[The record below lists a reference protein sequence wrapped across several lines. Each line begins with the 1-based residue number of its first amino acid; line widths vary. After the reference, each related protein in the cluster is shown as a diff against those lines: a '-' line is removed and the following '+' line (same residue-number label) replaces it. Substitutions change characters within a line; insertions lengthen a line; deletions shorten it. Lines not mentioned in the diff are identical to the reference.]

1 MQLRHDQLANHLSKS
16 GGALKPLYTLHG
28 DEALLVQEAG
38 DAIRAAA
45 KAAGYTERQVH
56 TVSGAYFDW
65 SSLLGAASE
74 MSLFGDRQFI
84 DIRIPS
90 GKPGKEGS
98 QALQQYCETAAG
110 NDGVITLVTLPRL
123 DKTQLSSAWFTA
135 LDGVGVSV
143 RCDPIERQQ
152 LPLWIAQR
160 LAAQGQQVEPG
171 EAGQRT
177 LAFFADRVEG
187 NLLAAR
193 QEIDKLALLHPPG
206 ELDLAALQAAVAD
219 VARFD
224 VFQLN
229 AAWLAGET
237 ARVTRMLAGLEAE
250 GEAPVLALWS
260 VAEELRS
267 LIRIRI
273 GLRDGKPMAQLLR
286 ENRMWGERQRLAE
299 PALRRLGQ
307 ARLQAALS
315 ECAAI
320 DRAIKGAGPGEPWR
334 RLEALLVGLCRT
346 N

>member
-1 MQLRHDQLANHLSKS
+1 
-16 GGALKPLYTLHG
+16 
-28 DEALLVQEAG
+28 
-38 DAIRAAA
+38 
-45 KAAGYTERQVH
+45 
-56 TVSGAYFDW
+56 
-65 SSLLGAASE
+65 
-74 MSLFGDRQFI
+74 
-84 DIRIPS
+84 
-90 GKPGKEGS
+90 
-98 QALQQYCETAAG
+98 
-110 NDGVITLVTLPRL
+110 
-123 DKTQLSSAWFTA
+123 
-135 LDGVGVSV
+135 
-143 RCDPIERQQ
+143 
-152 LPLWIAQR
+152 
-160 LAAQGQQVEPG
+160 
-171 EAGQRT
+171 
-177 LAFFADRVEG
+177 
-187 NLLAAR
+187 
-193 QEIDKLALLHPPG
+193 
-206 ELDLAALQAAVAD
+206 ALQASVAD